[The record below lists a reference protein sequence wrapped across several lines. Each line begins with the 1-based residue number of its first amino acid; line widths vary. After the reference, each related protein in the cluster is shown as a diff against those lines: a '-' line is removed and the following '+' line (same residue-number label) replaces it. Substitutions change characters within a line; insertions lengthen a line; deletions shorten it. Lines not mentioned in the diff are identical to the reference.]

1 MYKCFAEFHNVRNL
15 FSRYSTEANRHL
27 CVSVRNN
34 FNKVKRQ
41 AKFNYKRRKGLE
53 LCNIAKTESIKL
65 CSTGTISLETVKIRK
80 RPIFT
85 VVVFR
90 MRRMPQT

>member
-1 MYKCFAEFHNVRNL
+1 
-15 FSRYSTEANRHL
+15 
-27 CVSVRNN
+27 
-34 FNKVKRQ
+34 VKRQ
-41 AKFNYKRRKGLE
+41 AKFNYKRRKGLG

-80 RPIFT
+80 KTIFT